1 MDPPEHD
8 RLLEALEETAASL
21 RVTPQPPQCPDKAT
35 RSSPMGWIDR
45 EGNRPTLVLKVLK
58 LFLALASLAKRR
70 LRSSIKL
77 VSDDEELRGRNNA
90 TRLEA
95 ATYVQNP
102 LPNAPCRFRLE

>member
-1 MDPPEHD
+1 MAVV
-8 RLLEALEETAASL
+8 LMVMGMVVVVL
-21 RVTPQPPQCPDKAT
+21 RVMV
-35 RSSPMGWIDR
+35 MG
-45 EGNRPTLVLKVLK
+45 
-58 LFLALASLAKRR
+58 RR
-70 LRSSIKL
+70 LRSLIKM